1 MTLVRNRMT
10 SFLLQNTIE
19 DTLKNVDNWTSLTQN
34 HISETFLKISIALQ
48 RTMNHTQI
56 LNTTRLSKWQ
66 NVYFW
71 MNWIKHNRY
80 QKSSPFN
87 DLVTTSVRSRK
98 KAGQVYSENLPLSIR
113 WGFNRCL
120 FTASSLLRTI
130 SQTYRH
136 RRKTMSKYAED
147 YSVFETK
154 SPKQC
159 ERKQRAHPPPRPI
172 PETQSLMENTDGS
185 PFSSPVAHP
194 SPCGPGSDEP
204 QCAVD
209 TQRCPV
215 DTCQT
220 WLSI

>member
-98 KAGQVYSENLPLSIR
+98 KAGEVYSENLPLSIR

-136 RRKTMSKYAED
+136 RRKTMSKYAEH

-159 ERKQRAHPPPRPI
+159 ERKQRAHPPPHVPSRRPRASWRI
-172 PETQSLMENTDGS
+172 QMAPHS
-185 PFSSPVAHP
+185 
-194 SPCGPGSDEP
+194 
-204 QCAVD
+204 AVQWP
-209 TQRCPV
+209 TLPLAARV
-215 DTCQT
+215 QT
-220 WLSI
+220 SHSVPWTHRGVQ